1 VGSLTTWAGWFSY
14 KSFFGLRGKMGA
26 SSDEQFCLRWNDFQQ
41 CIKTTFTDLR
51 DESEF
56 MDVTISCDGGEQV
69 KAHKVILSACSVT
82 FRHLLKKNPA
92 QHPVI
97 VLWDV
102 LPRDLAAILDFMYH
116 GEVNVKQDHLNS
128 FLAVAERLRVRGLCQ
143 NDGGNPGSST
153 GSKPSTPQ
161 VEKPKGRSLDLQGTP
176 PPLEPQLKRPR
187 IVAPAAAEEDE
198 VEELPPPPQVKL
210 EEGGGEYKASGGTRP
225 APSHY
230 ADQQQQH
237 YAMAEAGAY
246 DESVQGSEYGDYSGY
261 DEEMGYMEG
270 GGVDPTQ
277 GSKVKK
283 SGSRPPSRGGVS
295 PPSHGALSMVPRNS
309 LIPGGMLGGMPGMPP
324 FTPNAALLAA
334 LGQAHGQAQQA
345 MPRSELMRMRTV
357 YSQKQVLE
365 LEKEF
370 HFNHFLTGGRRTELA
385 STLGLTE
392 RQIKIWFQNRRMK
405 LKKEVR
411 EGKVPDTLDN
421 STNSPGRSMD
431 LSMDGSNPPLD
442 PTDMPLMVSMEQ
454 PCSPMEHPSSNPA
467 PEHPPPTSVPMG
479 PSPNMGT
486 TPTVPT
492 TMVHHHGS
500 TTNID

>member
-1 VGSLTTWAGWFSY
+1 
-14 KSFFGLRGKMGA
+14 MGA
-26 SSDEQFCLRWNDFQQ
+26 SSEEQFCLRWNDFQQ

-56 MDVTISCDGGEQV
+56 MDVTISCDGGEQL

-143 NDGGNPGSST
+143 NDGGAPSSKGNKPG
-153 GSKPSTPQ
+153 TPQ
-161 VEKPKGRSLDLQGTP
+161 VEKPKGRSLEAQATP

-187 IVAPAAAEEDE
+187 LVAPAADEDE
-198 VEELPPPPQVKL
+198 VEELPPPQVKL
-210 EEGGGEYKASGGTRP
+210 EEGGGEYNKSSGGTRP
-225 APSHY
+225 PTSHY
-230 ADQQQQH
+230 TEQQQQQ

-246 DESVQGSEYGDYSGY
+246 DESAHGSEYGDYSGY

-283 SGSRPPSRGGVS
+283 SGSRPPSRTGGVS
-295 PPSHGALSMVPRNS
+295 PPSHGSALSMVARNS

-334 LGQAHGQAQQA
+334 LGQAHGQAAQQA

-454 PCSPMEHPSSNPA
+454 PCSPMSHPSNPDQ
-467 PEHPPPTSVPMG
+467 PPTSVPTG

-486 TPTVPT
+486 SPSV
-492 TMVHHHGS
+492 VQRHGS

>member
-1 VGSLTTWAGWFSY
+1 
-14 KSFFGLRGKMGA
+14 
-26 SSDEQFCLRWNDFQQ
+26 
-41 CIKTTFTDLR
+41 
-51 DESEF
+51 
-56 MDVTISCDGGEQV
+56 
-69 KAHKVILSACSVT
+69 
-82 FRHLLKKNPA
+82 
-92 QHPVI
+92 
-97 VLWDV
+97 
-102 LPRDLAAILDFMYH
+102 
-116 GEVNVKQDHLNS
+116 
-128 FLAVAERLRVRGLCQ
+128 
-143 NDGGNPGSST
+143 
-153 GSKPSTPQ
+153 
-161 VEKPKGRSLDLQGTP
+161 
-176 PPLEPQLKRPR
+176 
-187 IVAPAAAEEDE
+187 
-198 VEELPPPPQVKL
+198 
-210 EEGGGEYKASGGTRP
+210 
-225 APSHY
+225 
-230 ADQQQQH
+230 
-237 YAMAEAGAY
+237 
-246 DESVQGSEYGDYSGY
+246 
-261 DEEMGYMEG
+261 
-270 GGVDPTQ
+270 
-277 GSKVKK
+277 
-283 SGSRPPSRGGVS
+283 
-295 PPSHGALSMVPRNS
+295 MVPRNS

-467 PEHPPPTSVPMG
+467 PEQLPPTSVPIG
-479 PSPNMGT
+479 PSPNLGN
-486 TPTVPT
+486 TPTVPS